1 METQDEDSTGKMRS
15 VVVPYTKKKSSYG
28 DRFLP
33 LSEYELDI
41 FQKVKAINEENHF
54 KDGNFI
60 FCDEYGRT
68 RIREID
74 NRIRKLC
81 NQADIT
87 PVKSAHDIRRTVA
100 TQMHM
105 QGIPIRIIQEFLGH
119 SDTKTTWG
127 YIVNNQEKEVLH
139 SRIRDALT
147 NLNGLTPAS
156 GAS

>member
-54 KDGNFI
+54 KDGEFI

-68 RIREID
+68 RIR
-74 NRIRKLC
+74 
-81 NQADIT
+81 
-87 PVKSAHDIRRTVA
+87 
-100 TQMHM
+100 
-105 QGIPIRIIQEFLGH
+105 
-119 SDTKTTWG
+119 
-127 YIVNNQEKEVLH
+127 
-139 SRIRDALT
+139 DALE
-147 NLNGLTPAS
+147 NLNGLMQVQDA
-156 GAS
+156 